1 MFIKKFIQWIG
12 GEREVHLKT
21 FNTMHA
27 RMRVNVPSVQGREDY
42 LRVKLVEENGQ
53 LWAEPIWGKSGLIN
67 TLVKANGLVK
77 IDLNTEGLDK
87 EEIVEVI
94 LI

>member
-1 MFIKKFIQWIG
+1 
-12 GEREVHLKT
+12 
-21 FNTMHA
+21 
-27 RMRVNVPSVQGREDY
+27 
-42 LRVKLVEENGQ
+42 
-53 LWAEPIWGKSGLIN
+53 
-67 TLVKANGLVK
+67 LVKANGLVK

>member
-1 MFIKKFIQWIG
+1 
-12 GEREVHLKT
+12 
-21 FNTMHA
+21 
-27 RMRVNVPSVQGREDY
+27 
-42 LRVKLVEENGQ
+42 RVKLVEENGQ

>member
-1 MFIKKFIQWIG
+1 MANYGLSLFG
-12 GEREVHLKT
+12 
-21 FNTMHA
+21 
-27 RMRVNVPSVQGREDY
+27 
-42 LRVKLVEENGQ
+42 
-53 LWAEPIWGKSGLIN
+53 GKSGLIN